1 MENSYS
7 TGFLKLR
14 KKLRLLRS
22 FSGFFVTSFFIFLFI
37 VILHFSFFQ
46 KLSEL
51 DFQNSISKRINS
63 YFASE
68 VFGVKEISELLNSN
82 FFKLK
87 PVFAG
92 INLPGKK
99 EYLFFDFSEKRFLE
113 KLPDDVRNFYPV
125 TITRSEQFLILYFE
139 KKDVEKNLFLSLL
152 CYVSGFF
159 CLFILLVILIS
170 FLISKNFISP
180 IEKIEYSIN
189 RALNGDYSFKLTW
202 NFSTPEVIR
211 NLFSRYNYLLDIL
224 EIEEKEKNFQIY
236 TDGLTH
242 LPNRQKIL
250 LDIEQTINPTLILM
264 NIDFFKEIND
274 CFGNTAGDLTL
285 ISVAQRLKAL
295 QNKFY
300 FNLYKM
306 SGDEFALLIDRKIEL
321 EDLYMTIKNIIS
333 EIEEVP
339 FNINGHEIFI
349 KVSIGAARSEDID
362 PKNLKEGKWKSL
374 ATHADMALKKAKK
387 IGKHFL
393 IYHES
398 MEIHKEF
405 ERNLIWKKKIKEAIN
420 THRIIPF
427 FQPILNN
434 KTGKIEKYEVLVR
447 IADKESGII
456 TPSYFLEAAKKSH
469 LYEKITKLVLSKA
482 ITLFHEN
489 NYEFSIN
496 LTIQDIIEEDIKNFI
511 FNILEE
517 NKRVAERV
525 IFEILESEGIENYNE
540 VINFIKRV
548 KDYGCKIAIDD
559 FGSGYSNFDHLMKL
573 NVDFLKID
581 SSLIRDIHI
590 DRNAELIVQTIVTFS
605 KWLGI
610 KTIAEYVHSKE
621 VFDKI
626 LQLGIDYSQGF
637 YFGEPKPKIKLRDV
651 EK

>member
-1 MENSYS
+1 MEKSYS
-7 TGFLKLR
+7 KGFLKLR
-14 KKLRLLRS
+14 KELRLLRS

-37 VILHFSFFQ
+37 VILHFSFFL

-68 VFGVKEISELLNSN
+68 IFGVKEISELLNSN

-125 TITRSEQFLILYFE
+125 TITRPEQFLILYFE

-180 IEKIEYSIN
+180 VEKIEHSIN

-202 NFSTPEVIR
+202 NFSTPEIIR

-285 ISVAQRLKAL
+285 ISVGQRLKVL
-295 QNKFY
+295 QNRFY

-333 EIEEVP
+333 EIEEIP
-339 FNINGHEIFI
+339 FVINGHEIFI

-362 PKNLKEGKWKSL
+362 PQNLKEGKWKSL

-511 FNILEE
+511 FNILEK
-517 NKRVAERV
+517 NKRVAKRV

-573 NVDFLKID
+573 DVDYIKID
-581 SSLIRDIHI
+581 ACLISNIVTDK
-590 DRNAELIVQTIVTFS
+590 NAEIITRTISNFA
-605 KWLGI
+605 KELNL
-610 KTIAEYVHSKE
+610 KTISEFVYSEEIFKKSIE
-621 VFDKI
+621 
-626 LQLGIDYSQGF
+626 LGIDYSQG
-637 YFGEPKPKIKLRDV
+637 YYIGKPSENISSV
-651 EK
+651 AN